1 MSGTDDPFGG
11 RSRADRTFPPGDGP
25 PTPAPEPELASGSV
39 ATLDPPSPSSD
50 PRPSARDGRSLPKS
64 RLRFVDALAVGTVG
78 LRSRRARTVLTALGI
93 AIGIAAMVAVLG
105 ISASSRA
112 DLLARLDRLGT
123 NVLEV
128 QPGQSFFGEDAPLS
142 ADAGAMVRRI
152 GPVQNA
158 AALAS
163 IEATVRRTDKIPS
176 GETGGITVRA
186 AETTLADTLGA
197 TLRDGRFL
205 DDASSQF
212 PTVVLGSGAA
222 DKLGIDSLDG
232 NPAVWI
238 AGEWFT
244 VIGILDPVELAPGL
258 DQSVFVGFPYAVA
271 ELGIDGSPSTVYAR
285 TDPAKVDAVR
295 AVLPATVSPDAPNE
309 VKVVRPSDAIE
320 ARAATDDTFTALL
333 LGLGGVALLV
343 GGVGI
348 ANVMVIS
355 VLERRNEIGV
365 RRAIG
370 ATRRHIV
377 VQFLIEAILLAGL
390 GGAAGIV
397 IGAGVTWLYAGNR
410 GWTVSVPAQALAGG
424 IAVAL
429 VIGGLAGLYPALRA
443 ARLAPAE
450 AVRPV

>member
-1 MSGTDDPFGG
+1 MSGPPDPRGP
-11 RSRADRTFPPGDGP
+11 FPTADGP
-25 PTPAPEPELASGSV
+25 PTPVPDREAEPGPGSV
-39 ATLDPPSPSSD
+39 ATLDPPAATDRP
-50 PRPSARDGRSLPKS
+50 PSARDRRSLTKS
-64 RLRFVDALAVGTVG
+64 RLRVVDALGVGTVG

-142 ADAGAMVRRI
+142 PDAGAMVRRI

-158 AALAS
+158 AALAGV
-163 IEATVRRTDKIPS
+163 EATVRRTDRIPA

-197 TLRDGRFL
+197 TLHDGRFL
-205 DDASSQF
+205 DDATAQY

-222 DKLGIDSLDG
+222 GKLGIDSLDG
-232 NPAVWI
+232 DPAVFL

-285 TDPAKVDAVR
+285 TDPAKVDSVR

-309 VKVVRPSDAIE
+309 VKVVRPSDALE

-370 ATRRHIV
+370 ATRGHIV

-397 IGAGVTWLYAGNR
+397 LGALVTVFYAGNR
-410 GWTVSVPAQALAGG
+410 GWMVSVPAAALG
-424 IAVAL
+424 
-429 VIGGLAGLYPALRA
+429 GGLGVGQVLGGQAGQ
-443 ARLAPAE
+443 
-450 AVRPV
+450 

>member
-1 MSGTDDPFGG
+1 MSADD
-11 RSRADRTFPPGDGP
+11 RFPPGGP
-25 PTPAPEPELASGSV
+25 PTPPPEGDPPLATGSV
-39 ATLDPPSPSSD
+39 ATLDPPSDRVRTAPG
-50 PRPSARDGRSLPKS
+50 ARDHRSLPKS
-64 RLRFVDALAVGTVG
+64 RLRVVDALAVGTVG
-78 LRSRRARTVLTALGI
+78 LRSRPARTVLTALGI

-142 ADAGAMVRRI
+142 PDAGAMVRRI
-152 GPVQNA
+152 GPVENA
-158 AALAS
+158 AGLAGVD
-163 IEATVRRTDKIPS
+163 ATVRRTDQVPS
-176 GETGGITVRA
+176 GETGGISVRA

-197 TLRDGRFL
+197 TLAAGRFL
-205 DDASSQF
+205 DDATAQF
-212 PTVVLGSGAA
+212 PTVVLGRGAA

-232 NPAVWI
+232 DPTVFI
-238 AGEWFT
+238 AGERFT
-244 VIGILDPVELAPGL
+244 VIGILDAVELAPGL

-285 TDPAKVDAVR
+285 TDPLKVDSVR

-309 VKVVRPSDAIE
+309 VKVVRPSDALE

-377 VQFLIEAILLAGL
+377 VQFLIEAVLLAGL

-397 IGAGVTWLYAGNR
+397 LGTLVTVLYAGNR
-410 GWTVSVPAQALAGG
+410 GWMVSVPAGALAGG
-424 IAVAL
+424 IGVAL